1 MRFRAAYGAAAV
13 LAASLLLY
21 GCGSNNASDNAAG
34 AGGESKLKVLASF
47 YPMYEF
53 ARQVA
58 GDRADVVTMVPDG
71 VEPHDWEP
79 TPKDMAAL
87 SDADV
92 FVYNGT
98 VEGWVEQALSSANKG
113 KRVNV
118 EAAAGLESDAAPAEG
133 GQADGHEGGGE
144 HEGAD
149 PHVWLS
155 PALAQREVEHIRDG
169 LIKADPAH
177 KADYEAR
184 AEAYIEKLRKLDA
197 DFKRALSPTKRKT
210 FVTQHAAFGHL
221 AREYGLTQVPISG
234 LSPDLEPTPAQMA
247 SVVKNVH
254 SLGIS
259 TIFFEELVDPKIA
272 ETIAA
277 ESGARTDVLNPIEGL
292 TKQDKAQNLDYI
304 AIMEKNLA
312 ALVKALNE

>member
-1 MRFRAAYGAAAV
+1 MRFRAAHGAAAV
-13 LAASLLLY
+13 LAASLMLS
-21 GCGSNNASDNAAG
+21 GCGSKSASDNAAG
-34 AGGESKLKVLASF
+34 AGGDSKLKIVASF

-58 GDRADVVTMVPDG
+58 GDRANVVVMVPDG

-87 SDADV
+87 SEADV

-98 VEGWVEQALSSANKG
+98 VEGWAEQALSSAKND

-118 EAAAGLESDAAPAEG
+118 EAAAGLESDDAPAER
-133 GQADGHEGGGE
+133 GQADGRQGSDG

-155 PALAQREVEHIRDG
+155 PVLAQREVEYIRDG
-169 LIKADPAH
+169 LANADPAH
-177 KADYEAR
+177 KADYEAN
-184 AEAYIEKLRKLDA
+184 ADAYIHKLQKLDA
-197 DFKRALSPTKRKT
+197 DFKAALGNTKRKE
-210 FVTQHAAFGHL
+210 FVTQHAAFAYL

-234 LSPDLEPTPAQMA
+234 LSPDQEPTPAQMA
-247 SVVKNVH
+247 SVVEQIQ

-272 ETIAA
+272 DTIAA
-277 ESGARTDVLNPIEGL
+277 ESGAKTDVLNPIEGL
-292 TKQDKAQNLDYI
+292 TKQDKADHLDYI
-304 AIMEKNLA
+304 GIMEKNLA